1 MSDLLK
7 TLNNIRSLR
16 NLARDLTL
24 EQLENINQKLQLVM
38 AEKREEAELL
48 ERQAEERK
56 ARIEKYKTLLI
67 QDEITAEELAEILGE
82 KTFVKKKREARP
94 AKYQYTDENGQ
105 IKTWTGQG
113 RTPKAIQAALDA
125 GKSLESFAI

>member
-48 ERQAEERK
+48 ERQTEERK

-67 QDEITAEELAEILGE
+67 QDEITAEELTEILGE

-105 IKTWTGQG
+105 VKTWTGQG

>member
-48 ERQAEERK
+48 ERQTEERK

-105 IKTWTGQG
+105 VKTWTGQG
-113 RTPKAIQAALDA
+113 RTPKAIQAAVDA

>member
-48 ERQAEERK
+48 ERQTEERK

-82 KTFVKKKREARP
+82 KTFVKKKTEVRP

-105 IKTWTGQG
+105 VKTWTGQG

>member
-48 ERQAEERK
+48 ERQTEERK

-67 QDEITAEELAEILGE
+67 QDEITAEELTEILGE

>member
-48 ERQAEERK
+48 ERQTEERK

>member
-24 EQLENINQKLQLVM
+24 EQLENINQKLQLVIS
-38 AEKREEAELL
+38 EKREE
-48 ERQAEERK
+48 AEERK

-82 KTFVKKKREARP
+82 KTFVKKKRESRP

-105 IKTWTGQG
+105 VKTWTGQG

>member
-48 ERQAEERK
+48 ERQTEERK

-105 IKTWTGQG
+105 VKTWTGQG

>member
-48 ERQAEERK
+48 ERQTEERK

-113 RTPKAIQAALDA
+113 RTPKAIQAVLDA

>member
-24 EQLENINQKLQLVM
+24 EQLENINQKLQLVIS
-38 AEKREEAELL
+38 EKREEAELL
-48 ERQAEERK
+48 ERQTEERK

-105 IKTWTGQG
+105 VKTWTGQG

>member
-24 EQLENINQKLQLVM
+24 EQLENINQKLQLVIS
-38 AEKREEAELL
+38 EKREEAELL
-48 ERQAEERK
+48 ERQTEERK

-82 KTFVKKKREARP
+82 KTFVKKKREVRP

-105 IKTWTGQG
+105 VKTWTGQG